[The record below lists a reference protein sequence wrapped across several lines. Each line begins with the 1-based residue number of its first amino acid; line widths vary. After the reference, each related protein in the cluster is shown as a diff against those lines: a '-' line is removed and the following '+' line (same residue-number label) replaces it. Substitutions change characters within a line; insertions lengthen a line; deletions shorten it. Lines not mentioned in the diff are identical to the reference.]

1 MYHFD
6 NKCCYRSTMDV
17 RRIPTKTG
25 SLKFRDKRASIE
37 NLLVSGW
44 NAGIRIGDVE
54 NSPSYDKSKTVDSRS
69 PTEINRKKNKI
80 PTHS

>member
-1 MYHFD
+1 
-6 NKCCYRSTMDV
+6 MDV

-69 PTEINRKKNKI
+69 PTEINRMKNKI